1 MPYRPPASTN
11 LLRAKAIFTSPPKS
25 RAFSVSSIMSNT
37 YVKRT
42 TLFKVP
48 KEEDIDAVLEQYAIL
63 RKNAVKVGNIS

>member
-1 MPYRPPASTN
+1 
-11 LLRAKAIFTSPPKS
+11 
-25 RAFSVSSIMSNT
+25 MSNN

-63 RKNAVKVGNIS
+63 RKNAVKVGRLCQCHRDFAASAWISSTCSCDP